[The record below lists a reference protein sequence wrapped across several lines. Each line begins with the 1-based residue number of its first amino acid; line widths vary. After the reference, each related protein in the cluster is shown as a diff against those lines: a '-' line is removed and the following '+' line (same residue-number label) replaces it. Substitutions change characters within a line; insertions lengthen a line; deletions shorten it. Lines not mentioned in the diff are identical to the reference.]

1 MSYKYHTDIDS
12 PNHSGKRPAKPTSI
26 TLHWWGDPDHF
37 SDEADTKEAGG
48 IAKYLSRAGG
58 SSSAHYVV
66 TSGNVWCIV
75 DPDNIAWHAGYWPGN
90 VTSIGIETD
99 PDLQKGTYETLAQLV
114 ADLWRVYG
122 KLPLRRHRDWKATQC
137 PGPLD
142 VAKVQ
147 RRANELYNAKPG
159 GKPVVTKPKPKP
171 DPDKPAKPNVKKLQT
186 AVRAKA
192 DNIWGQDTE
201 KRLRAV
207 RYASKF
213 HGSKFPY
220 GVKYTQKVV
229 GTPADGVWGRKSGLA
244 HDMTVEAV
252 QEALGVKVD
261 GIWGAK
267 TDEAYLSTR
276 KAAIG

>member
-1 MSYKYHTDIDS
+1 MPYKYHNDIDS
-12 PNHSGKRPAKPTSI
+12 PNHSGKRPHKPTSI

-37 SDEADTKEAGG
+37 SNEADTKEASG
-48 IAKYLSRAGG
+48 IAKYLSREGG
-58 SSSAHYVV
+58 SSSAAFVV
-66 TSGNVWCIV
+66 TAGNVWCIV

-90 VTSIGIETD
+90 LTSIGIETD
-99 PDLQKGTYETLAQLV
+99 PDLQKGTYETLAELV

-142 VAKVQ
+142 VARVT
-147 RRANELYNAKPG
+147 RRANELFNAKPDA
-159 GKPVVTKPKPKP
+159 KPATKPKPKP
-171 DPDKPAKPNVKKLQT
+171 TPPKGDKPDVRALQG
-186 AVRAKA
+186 AVRAVK
-192 DNIWGQDTE
+192 DNIWGEDTE

-207 RYASKF
+207 RYASKL

-229 GTPADGVWGRKSGLA
+229 GTLADGIWARQSAAA
-244 HDMTVEAV
+244 HDATVEKI
-252 QEALGVKVD
+252 QKALGVKVD
-261 GIWGAK
+261 GIWGQE
-267 TDEAYLSTR
+267 TDAAYLEIR